1 MSFFDPVYQ
10 TNDMSSCENDP
21 TDRTIDTN
29 ASQSNETLDG
39 RRSIAVNPDESTTE
53 VTTIDERFFFLKFFP
68 LQISTGKIIERIKQI
83 QNSIEQAQTM
93 LDSMEQFRDLV
104 VKKNENLIDRR
115 NFLRL
120 FFFFSREV
128 KNNVK
133 NFELLLEISLN
144 NKMVM

>member
-1 MSFFDPVYQ
+1 
-10 TNDMSSCENDP
+10 
-21 TDRTIDTN
+21 
-29 ASQSNETLDG
+29 
-39 RRSIAVNPDESTTE
+39 
-53 VTTIDERFFFLKFFP
+53 
-68 LQISTGKIIERIKQI
+68 
-83 QNSIEQAQTM
+83 
-93 LDSMEQFRDLV
+93 MEQFRDLV

>member
-53 VTTIDERFFFLKFFP
+53 VTTIDERFFFSNFFV
-68 LQISTGKIIERIKQI
+68 
-83 QNSIEQAQTM
+83 
-93 LDSMEQFRDLV
+93 FRFQREKLS
-104 VKKNENLIDRR
+104 NE
-115 NFLRL
+115 
-120 FFFFSREV
+120 
-128 KNNVK
+128 
-133 NFELLLEISLN
+133 
-144 NKMVM
+144 